1 MQKRKNIRSTFKLF
15 DFIVTIICL
24 IGVVTS
30 LSLFISDL
38 NLSLLRLNEKP
49 IAVIYFKHNT
59 AQRRFVDRNLWERLK
74 SASPIYNGDRIR
86 TSDFSEAFT
95 VFPDGTK
102 LELYENTLIQLF
114 RSKKKTSVNFVR
126 GSITAEASYEGYEEY
141 LPLTITAG
149 GKNIAFESNSK
160 ASLVLE
166 KDENIVSQSDNG
178 DSIEILNQVNT
189 DKTLAVSVISG
200 SVSLAKNNAENAET
214 TLTAGQSVL
223 IKSETGSEDWNLSEN
238 QITVFMPSRE
248 TSFIKQNK
256 DSFSTVWFWESN
268 NIVTYE
274 FSFDEDFSEIVKRE
288 EFPIGVK
295 SAEIQIKTLE
305 DTNAIYWRVAQDNEL
320 GGVIHLQEEPKEKL
334 AEVMERVFTFEN
346 VVVVKSLEEVKAD
359 VGEVASVNSAEEGTV
374 DEAIDIPTE
383 NAKAE
388 SGIVSTSSSDN
399 SSVLQQE
406 ISSEEFAEL
415 QVELQSPSNDIVLD
429 ESFFESGEGLKFTW
443 NKIEG
448 AESYK
453 LEITNTTTGST
464 FSKIIKATNYSL
476 SESEMA
482 NTLDEGVFNW
492 KVVGIRP
499 DKTESSSEVYKFEI
513 NLADLSNVEVDQ
525 TNLLQ

>member
-214 TLTAGQSVL
+214 TLTDRKSV
-223 IKSETGSEDWNLSEN
+223 
-238 QITVFMPSRE
+238 V
-248 TSFIKQNK
+248 
-256 DSFSTVWFWESN
+256 
-268 NIVTYE
+268 
-274 FSFDEDFSEIVKRE
+274 
-288 EFPIGVK
+288 
-295 SAEIQIKTLE
+295 
-305 DTNAIYWRVAQDNEL
+305 
-320 GGVIHLQEEPKEKL
+320 
-334 AEVMERVFTFEN
+334 
-346 VVVVKSLEEVKAD
+346 
-359 VGEVASVNSAEEGTV
+359 
-374 DEAIDIPTE
+374 
-383 NAKAE
+383 
-388 SGIVSTSSSDN
+388 
-399 SSVLQQE
+399 
-406 ISSEEFAEL
+406 
-415 QVELQSPSNDIVLD
+415 
-429 ESFFESGEGLKFTW
+429 
-443 NKIEG
+443 
-448 AESYK
+448 
-453 LEITNTTTGST
+453 
-464 FSKIIKATNYSL
+464 
-476 SESEMA
+476 
-482 NTLDEGVFNW
+482 
-492 KVVGIRP
+492 
-499 DKTESSSEVYKFEI
+499 
-513 NLADLSNVEVDQ
+513 
-525 TNLLQ
+525 